1 MDKSTRSK
9 RNMLEQHSE
18 KIAEEGRGEDEVIGH
33 LTKGEVIIPKEFME
47 NEEVAAMLQEVFAAY
62 QTNINQYTVGHE
74 ENSINPKTGNPE
86 FLRIRIRI
94 RTPKFVKQAFGTLA
108 GAGLGFLV
116 GGPAG
121 AAVGAGVGA
130 GVDVARATSSAAATA
145 ERESQAARAEAAAQA
160 AAVER
165 EMARQAEA
173 QQRQAEIA
181 RQRLAEESARAA
193 AEAATA
199 AQERAKLEA
208 DAKKRTEELE
218 AAQRE
223 MGERESA
230 RLRASRRSGRRSL
243 LSQAR
248 LSPELGLNSGGTSL
262 SPTNQINQ
270 MM

>member
-1 MDKSTRSK
+1 MDAKMRAG
-9 RNMLEQHSE
+9 RNMLEEYSD
-18 KIAEEGRGEDEVIGH
+18 KIAEEGRGEDDVIGH
-33 LTKGEVIIPKEFME
+33 LTRGEVVIPKEFME

-86 FLRIRIRI
+86 FLRIRIRF
-94 RTPKFVKQAFGTLA
+94 RTPKIVKQAFGTLA

-121 AAVGAGVGA
+121 AATGAKVGA
-130 GVDVARATSSAAATA
+130 GVDVARATSAAAETA
-145 ERESQAARAEAAAQA
+145 RQESERARAEAAAQA

-181 RQRLAEESARAA
+181 RQRLAEETARAA
-193 AEAATA
+193 AEAAQA
-199 AQERAKLEA
+199 AQEKARLEA
-208 DAKKRTEELE
+208 EAKKRTEELE

-223 MGERESA
+223 MAERESG
-230 RLRASRRSGRRSL
+230 RLRAARRSGRRSL

-248 LSPELGLNSGGTSL
+248 LSPELGLDSSGISLRQGNSM
-262 SPTNQINQ
+262 NQ